1 MGLIPES
8 KLESVP
14 DSKFVIDGPQFV
26 LDDVLGNPHGDCH
39 LAIIESLR
47 DKFDHSTLPFMGI
60 N

>member
-26 LDDVLGNPHGDCH
+26 LDDVLRNPHSNCH

-47 DKFDHSTLPFMGI
+47 DKFDHSTLPFMGL